1 MKKLLFISV
10 FTLLLYSCKKE
21 EPKPDAPTVDF
32 TYSGAYTFAPAQVTF
47 TSNVTGGD
55 TYHWDFGDNAT
66 STDANP
72 THTYTDGGVYTVTL
86 KVTGEGG
93 TTQAQKTINI
103 DDKPTQAIIT
113 RITLNNMINI
123 NPTTGQPWDD
133 DGTGPDVF
141 CFIVDSNNS
150 NNIYYT
156 GSLIQDVTQMPLVW
170 TSNGNPTIPADRQL
184 TIAFVDGDG
193 QNNVEIIGYQTFDLR
208 DYMTVQNHYPSSI
221 HLTNQNIDFTLEITW

>member
-1 MKKLLFISV
+1 MKKLLLFSV

-32 TYSGAYTFAPAQVTF
+32 TYSGANTFAPAQVTF

-72 THTYTDGGVYTVTL
+72 IHTYTDGGVYTVTL

-93 TTQAQKTINI
+93 TTQSQKTINI

-113 RITLNNMINI
+113 RITLNNMISV

-133 DGTGPDVF
+133 DGTGPDLFVRIADANSNIYLTSNIINNVTQLPINWSGSQSLPIDRALLLG
-141 CFIVDSNNS
+141 IVD
-150 NNIYYT
+150 Y
-156 GSLIQDVTQMPLVW
+156 
-170 TSNGNPTIPADRQL
+170 
-184 TIAFVDGDG
+184 DG
-193 QNNVEIIGYQTFDLR
+193 QSNELIGYQTFDLR

>member
-1 MKKLLFISV
+1 MKKLLLLSV

-32 TYSGAYTFAPAQVTF
+32 TYSGANTFAPASVTF
-47 TSNVTGGD
+47 TSNVTGGN

-93 TTQAQKTINI
+93 TTQTQKTINI

-113 RITLNNMINI
+113 RITLNNMISV

-133 DGTGPDVF
+133 DGTGPDLFVRIADANSNIYLTSNIINNVTQLPINWSGSQSLPIDRALLLG
-141 CFIVDSNNS
+141 IVD
-150 NNIYYT
+150 Y
-156 GSLIQDVTQMPLVW
+156 
-170 TSNGNPTIPADRQL
+170 
-184 TIAFVDGDG
+184 DG
-193 QNNVEIIGYQTFDLR
+193 QSNELIGYQTFDLR

-221 HLTNQNIDFTLEITW
+221 HLTNQNIDFTLEISW

>member
-1 MKKLLFISV
+1 MKKLLLLSV

-32 TYSGAYTFAPAQVTF
+32 TYSGANTFAPASVTF
-47 TSNVTGGD
+47 TSNVTGGN

-93 TTQAQKTINI
+93 TTQTQKTINI

-113 RITLNNMINI
+113 RITLNNMISV

-133 DGTGPDVF
+133 DGTGPDLFVRIADANSNIYLTSNIINNVTQLPINWSGSQSLPIDRALLLG
-141 CFIVDSNNS
+141 IVD
-150 NNIYYT
+150 Y
-156 GSLIQDVTQMPLVW
+156 
-170 TSNGNPTIPADRQL
+170 
-184 TIAFVDGDG
+184 DG
-193 QNNVEIIGYQTFDLR
+193 QSNELIGYQTFDLR
-208 DYMTVQNHYPSSI
+208 DYMTVQNHYPNSI
-221 HLTNQNIDFTLEITW
+221 HLTNQNIDFTLEISW